1 MRQIIKY
8 WTCWGCC
15 SSISVMVCECRKA
28 VDLFS
33 GYLARYPLPYF
44 IVMALEA
51 CRCCTR
57 PFLVN
62 ILSSIVV
69 EMPCCCGLG
78 VNLVALTI
86 SMDMPEIGVWVRK
99 RVADEC
105 SFLLQPH
112 DYTDSKKPAPSP
124 SSHHRVCVCLIL
136 GLIYSPYTNHPLCFE
151 F

>member
-1 MRQIIKY
+1 MSESGR
-8 WTCWGCC
+8 
-15 SSISVMVCECRKA
+15 SDLRISRKVPIA
-28 VDLFS
+28 LFYRY
-33 GYLARYPLPYF
+33 GARGLP
-44 IVMALEA
+44 

-57 PFLVN
+57 QFLVN
-62 ILSSIVV
+62 LLSSIVV
-69 EMPCCCGLG
+69 ELSCCCGLG

-86 SMDMPEIGVWVRK
+86 SMDTPKIGVWVRK
-99 RVADEC
+99 RVAAGC

-124 SSHHRVCVCLIL
+124 SSRHRVCVCLIL